1 MSAQESPK
9 RLRPGDDDPLLEDE
23 DEESGEESSV
33 RSIRIKLPGTR
44 TLAILGVI
52 TTVAVWSG
60 MLFWLATS
68 LSSLDGSIQAL
79 RDEFVVQQSVPAELP
94 AEELATAAPAVAED
108 TPEPAAEAT
117 PEPTPEPELLFGK
130 PIVTQG
136 ADLWDCRDFLTWKQ
150 AMTVYQANL
159 PDDPNLI
166 DFDGNGIPCESLR
179 TES

>member
-1 MSAQESPK
+1 
-9 RLRPGDDDPLLEDE
+9 
-23 DEESGEESSV
+23 
-33 RSIRIKLPGTR
+33 
-44 TLAILGVI
+44 
-52 TTVAVWSG
+52 
-60 MLFWLATS
+60 MLFWLGTS

-79 RDEFVVQQSVPAELP
+79 RDEFVVQQSVPADLP
-94 AEELATAAPAVAED
+94 AEELATPAPAVAES
-108 TPEPAAEAT
+108 PPQT
-117 PEPTPEPELLFGK
+117 PEPTPEPTLEPELLFGK

-136 ADLWDCRDFLTWKQ
+136 ADLWDCRDFLTWEQ